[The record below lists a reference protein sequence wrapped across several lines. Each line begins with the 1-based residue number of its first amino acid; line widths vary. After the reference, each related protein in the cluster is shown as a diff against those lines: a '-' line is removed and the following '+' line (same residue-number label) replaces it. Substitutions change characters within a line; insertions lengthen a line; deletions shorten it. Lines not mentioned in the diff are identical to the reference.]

1 MYPHQARPAWR
12 VLLFVLCLVTTG
24 FLTTLPTPIAAK
36 DLSDDEAHDIRKLAG
51 PWQATL
57 IWSGS
62 GCGPMSGLVNFILDS
77 AGTTNSAVLVTHA
90 GFAPGCGDRTLTGQT
105 FTIQSLNPDGSG
117 TAGLTCGTGCG
128 WVFRI
133 QVARDD
139 EIFNMVD
146 VEPTNPG
153 NFVEGS
159 AIRQSKGHK

>member
-1 MYPHQARPAWR
+1 
-12 VLLFVLCLVTTG
+12 
-24 FLTTLPTPIAAK
+24 
-36 DLSDDEAHDIRKLAG
+36 
-51 PWQATL
+51 
-57 IWSGS
+57 
-62 GCGPMSGLVNFILDS
+62 MSGLVNFILDS

-90 GFAPGCGDRTLTGQT
+90 SVPAPPGCGDSILTGQT

-117 TAGLTCGTGCG
+117 TAGLTCGINCG

-139 EIFNMVD
+139 DIFNMVD
-146 VEPTNPG
+146 VEPTNSG